1 MQMKFKMGASL
12 QTQQT
17 EELDIFGHVIVA
29 LES

>member
-1 MQMKFKMGASL
+1 MQMKFKMGPSL

-17 EELDIFGHVIVA
+17 EELDIFDMIVA